1 MNQLSAEATVL
12 HARVNSLKVAIG
24 LNIYS
29 INLSNGMPPVFA
41 S

>member
-24 LNIYS
+24 LDIDS
-29 INLSNGMPPVFA
+29 TESKSVE
-41 S
+41 